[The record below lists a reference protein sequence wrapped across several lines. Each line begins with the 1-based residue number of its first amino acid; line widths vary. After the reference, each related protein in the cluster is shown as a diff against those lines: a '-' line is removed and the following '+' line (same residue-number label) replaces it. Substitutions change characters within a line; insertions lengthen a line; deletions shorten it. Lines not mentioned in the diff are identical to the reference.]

1 MKKQDIIDILNK
13 IDISKDKFI
22 VIGESALVLLGAKR
36 NCTDLIIST
45 KNNISFD
52 NINVTTDFFDLKRVK
67 EVDGIF
73 VADLEA
79 CFDYFI
85 TKDDKK
91 MSKKIRLMIDS
102 SDN

>member
-52 NINVTTDFFDLKRVK
+52 
-67 EVDGIF
+67 
-73 VADLEA
+73 
-79 CFDYFI
+79 
-85 TKDDKK
+85 
-91 MSKKIRLMIDS
+91 KILL
-102 SDN
+102 